1 MELQKLYSY
10 MRRGIDD
17 YQMIQAGDKIAVG
30 ISGGKDS
37 LALLYGLAGLRRFYP
52 FSFEI
57 VAISVSLGFQDMD
70 FSPVAD
76 LCMKLDVPYYV
87 VETQIAEIVFDE
99 RKEDNPCSLCAKM
112 RKGALNDKAKELGC
126 NKIAYGHH
134 KDDVVETFMMSM
146 IYEGRLHSFSPV
158 TYLDRMELWVIRP
171 MIYVTE
177 ADVIGFKNKYTLP
190 VVKNSCPADG
200 NTRREYIKQLIS
212 SINKETPG
220 IKNRIFTA
228 MVSDNISGWGKEV

>member
-1 MELQKLYSY
+1 
-10 MRRGIDD
+10 
-17 YQMIQAGDKIAVG
+17 
-30 ISGGKDS
+30 
-37 LALLYGLAGLRRFYP
+37 
-52 FSFEI
+52 
-57 VAISVSLGFQDMD
+57 
-70 FSPVAD
+70 
-76 LCMKLDVPYYV
+76 
-87 VETQIAEIVFDE
+87 
-99 RKEDNPCSLCAKM
+99 M

-220 IKNRIFTA
+220 VKNRIFTA